1 MRGALL
7 VVVLVAAG
15 CDTRGG
21 DKTGRTGSG
30 SGGGPGDAPKPGV
43 KAAGQSSRLPK
54 TLAKRFNGRDA
65 GEWGRDLLDLG
76 DAKGRFEA
84 SAALRRLGDEG
95 LRFVLAGLT
104 SPDATVRRDA
114 VYAVD
119 FGEAAKY
126 PDVFAPALV
135 PLLADPPP
143 ETRVAAA
150 RAIAGCRFA
159 SAAPDLRAAAAR
171 EADEGVR
178 NAMRDALG
186 TLAGK

>member
-7 VVVLVAAG
+7 AAALVAAG

-21 DKTGRTGSG
+21 DKTGRAGSAPGGGSG
-30 SGGGPGDAPKPGV
+30 DASKPGV
-43 KAAGQSSRLPK
+43 KAAEQSSRLPK

-150 RAIAGCRFA
+150 RAIAGCKFA

-186 TLAGK
+186 TLAGR

>member
-1 MRGALL
+1 M
-7 VVVLVAAG
+7 
-15 CDTRGG
+15 
-21 DKTGRTGSG
+21 
-30 SGGGPGDAPKPGV
+30 
-43 KAAGQSSRLPK
+43 PK

-114 VYAVD
+114 VDAVD

-150 RAIAGCRFA
+150 RAIAGCGFA